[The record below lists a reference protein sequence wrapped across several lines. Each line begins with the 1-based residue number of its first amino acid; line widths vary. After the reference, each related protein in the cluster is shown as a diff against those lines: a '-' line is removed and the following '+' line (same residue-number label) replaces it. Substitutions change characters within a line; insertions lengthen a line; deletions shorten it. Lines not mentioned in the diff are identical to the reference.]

1 MYCIY
6 IYIYIYGI
14 WIYCTYIYTWIYV
27 VKLNKQTCH
36 WSDLARTRLWRV
48 DARDLADLQL
58 PPATQQLQRQQLQ
71 LQLDFKPAVTL
82 LEPTNSVPK
91 TNKTVLKKA
100 CWSWFSWFCWLLS
113 MVFKTFWHLKTQFS
127 PEKRHHLD
135 DEIGMIRFR
144 KHPDGFVANKQI
156 FQTNML
162 VLANINGELVGS
174 WLASPSSRYYPRDWW
189 WLMICGSKQY
199 SAATSSCFCGPI

>member
-1 MYCIY
+1 
-6 IYIYIYGI
+6 
-14 WIYCTYIYTWIYV
+14 
-27 VKLNKQTCH
+27 
-36 WSDLARTRLWRV
+36 
-48 DARDLADLQL
+48 
-58 PPATQQLQRQQLQ
+58 
-71 LQLDFKPAVTL
+71 
-82 LEPTNSVPK
+82 
-91 TNKTVLKKA
+91 
-100 CWSWFSWFCWLLS
+100 

-174 WLASPSSRYYPRDWW
+174 WLASPSSRYYPRD
-189 WLMICGSKQY
+189 
-199 SAATSSCFCGPI
+199 